1 MDLFLSSSQNFVKAL
16 KASSDP
22 PSVGSF
28 SKLEI
33 ARAAWDQKTFY
44 APRKAE
50 VIVDFILNRFV
61 KSNETQSI
69 TDIATWTLLLDVITT
84 SPSTKSDPWLAP
96 LVSRVP
102 FTRIVIQLF
111 ESLQHSPHDDHSQLT
126 RIAHE
131 CLTISWPYCVPKINT
146 DLLLDCFGACLRLC
160 ACYETLD
167 EHLDSIVVMI
177 ATSFDRS
184 FTASTSKK
192 KTFASFTRNHLENWL
207 LSLNRLQSHSTH
219 STLFECLYTPG
230 VQCLLD
236 VDVLRDSETENTISN
251 AFSNVTPEIIM
262 PTLPKIFSTYIQTLR
277 KHRSTMFGQT
287 SSQKAD
293 SDGYREA
300 SLRLFSLCQ
309 RILSKATEKDHS
321 WTTKALL
328 IDVLNQEHIF
338 NGQDHETENL
348 LNGIVKS
355 ILVELASVNEGT
367 SKIPPIPVLFDY
379 RFVQNVLSDVLAHL
393 LMVPNTVAPALEI
406 LDILLQYHVKTRTV
420 PLYIETLI
428 SIDFR
433 ETPRSHDF
441 QEDYEQIRH
450 SACLHPRHLDRLAKS
465 VHEFL
470 PLNQTPTVIRN
481 VTERFRNLWEEY
493 RSYSHS
499 SSSDKEN
506 PRKRRKIDR
515 GSIDADVTKGLTL
528 SFSTTAIFA
537 SVVLSSFS
545 AESVPEETR
554 QELETHLN
562 DFSTN
567 VVLHSL
573 SKMLKKML
581 KNLNK
586 KTLNSLEDEVAL
598 LASLCLR
605 YGLGLQRSSS
615 ISIDVGCSPEL
626 VSQLSK
632 AVDAVS
638 LPESKLEILR
648 TLLDTSVSIQRQTVL
663 DITLKVMETSEE
675 LHVFHMIIHRWLPL
689 IDSGASLEHREQF
702 VALLLELRNRS
713 RVNPAS
719 EILLRQTLASAEFWE
734 LPRIRDAL
742 LALIERSTSAVS
754 DWATTTPQQKQLVE
768 SVYEFLLSTPTDYL
782 PRKLRLLLS
791 RRAVLL
797 DQTVDSISPHFLR
810 ALRVCISRFISS
822 TDLSDELLGDLGV
835 YLRHLHTGRP
845 SAETLELIQLLF
857 KNLLKNNTLDEI
869 LHLVQRYSESL
880 QQDDSSSHSALARS
894 FGIIVDLLLKEFPL
908 DHFSASTQD
917 TFRTLHS
924 SLHHYL
930 YPRLLDTPGT
940 LKVPEVKGL
949 LEDWQQAL
957 RLGRWLGLTD
967 VAILGEEVTNFFKST
982 KPTGDEVT
990 NPAVFGVLV
999 EEFYFCPPTLQPER
1013 LELVIAAYVLL
1024 SGRITVGGLDGAD
1037 QPISSLCST
1046 VSPEIYSHGL
1056 DFIVSSLKYVKDE
1069 AEAGALLHLLSILLQ
1084 DPPQNTFHIVQNTI
1098 TGSINIFNDREL
1110 FVKAIRLPALL
1121 LLLQRSQDRPAT
1133 LRQVDISGIWLFM
1146 AKLCTSSHTHE
1157 PNTCRET
1164 FHHIVAIAT
1173 ALIRLRRDLIL
1184 PTIPH
1189 LGIILRLLIRSMQS
1203 PRSNLGPKQS
1213 AMVSSRLPSWI
1224 NIQDTLG
1231 IEEGKSLSRL
1241 LESLNTKTVIRRL
1254 TTSAAAPP
1262 RAESLAKPFSKHAAY
1277 VIKAYVESLNDP
1289 LCMIPAA
1296 VRKELQSGLYA
1307 LCGMINNFSR
1317 DALMASA
1324 ADAGEKLILKNL
1336 WKEYEKQRY
1345 VGKG

>member
-1 MDLFLSSSQNFVKAL
+1 
-16 KASSDP
+16 
-22 PSVGSF
+22 
-28 SKLEI
+28 
-33 ARAAWDQKTFY
+33 
-44 APRKAE
+44 
-50 VIVDFILNRFV
+50 
-61 KSNETQSI
+61 
-69 TDIATWTLLLDVITT
+69 
-84 SPSTKSDPWLAP
+84 
-96 LVSRVP
+96 
-102 FTRIVIQLF
+102 
-111 ESLQHSPHDDHSQLT
+111 
-126 RIAHE
+126 
-131 CLTISWPYCVPKINT
+131 
-146 DLLLDCFGACLRLC
+146 
-160 ACYETLD
+160 
-167 EHLDSIVVMI
+167 MI

-192 KTFASFTRNHLENWL
+192 KTFASFTRNHLEDWL

-309 RILSKATEKDHS
+309 RILSKATEKDQS

-338 NGQDHETENL
+338 TGQDHETENL

-355 ILVELASVNEGT
+355 ILVELASVNEATVG
-367 SKIPPIPVLFDY
+367 PVIRCLISLTQVDY

-499 SSSDKEN
+499 SSSDEEN
-506 PRKRRKIDR
+506 PRKKRKIDR
-515 GSIDADVTKGLTL
+515 GSTDADVTKGLTL

-545 AESVPEETR
+545 AESVPEATR
-554 QELETHLN
+554 QELKNHLN

-573 SKMLKKML
+573 SKMLK
-581 KNLNK
+581 NLNK
-586 KTLNSLEDEVAL
+586 KTSKSLEDEVAL
-598 LASLCLR
+598 LASLRLR

-615 ISIDVGCSPEL
+615 ISIDVGCYSKL
-626 VSQLSK
+626 VSQLSE

-638 LPESKLEILR
+638 LPELKLEILR
-648 TLLDTSVSIQRQTVL
+648 TLLDTSVSIQRLTVL

-675 LHVFHMIIHRWLPL
+675 LHVFHMMIHRWLPL
-689 IDSGASLEHREQF
+689 IDSGASPEHREQF

-713 RVNPAS
+713 KVTPAS

-782 PRKLRLLLS
+782 PRKLRLSLI

-822 TDLSDELLGDLGV
+822 TDLSDDLLGDLGG
-835 YLRHLHTGRP
+835 YLRHLHTGSP
-845 SAETLELIQLLF
+845 SAETLELVKLLF
-857 KNLLKNNTLDEI
+857 KNLLKNNALDEI

-880 QQDDSSSHSALARS
+880 QQDNFSSHSALARS
-894 FGIIVDLLLKEFPL
+894 FGVIVDLLLKEFPL
-908 DHFSASTQD
+908 DHFSKSTQD
-917 TFRTLHS
+917 TFRALHS
-924 SLHHYL
+924 SLHHCL
-930 YPRLLDTPGT
+930 YPRLLGPHGT
-940 LKVPEVKGL
+940 LKVPEVKEL
-949 LEDWQQAL
+949 LEDWQKAL

-967 VAILGEEVTNFFKST
+967 VPILGEEVTNFFKYA
-982 KPTGDEVT
+982 KPTGDVVT
-990 NPAVFGVLV
+990 DSAVFGVLV
-999 EEFYFCPPTLQPER
+999 EEFYFCPPTFQPQR

-1024 SGRITVGGLDGAD
+1024 SRRITVGGRNGAD
-1037 QPISSLCST
+1037 QSISSLCST
-1046 VSPEIYSHGL
+1046 VSPEIFSSGL
-1056 DFIVSSLKYVKDE
+1056 DFIVSALNYAKDE

-1098 TGSINIFNDREL
+1098 TESINIFNDREL
-1110 FVKAIRLPALL
+1110 FVKAVRLPALL

-1146 AKLCTSSHTHE
+1146 AKICTGSHTHE

-1164 FHHIVAIAT
+1164 FHRIVAIAT

-1277 VIKAYVESLNDP
+1277 VIKAYVELLNDP

-1296 VRKELQSGLYA
+1296 VRKELQPGLYA